1 MKRILFG
8 LLACFFLFS
17 TAFGEDYNREEL
29 KETLKKEYGLIW
41 FGNVR
46 DDVTGNWRLSECAS
60 KDTVDKYA
68 LDYYRAYFED
78 DKEIHG
84 IINFTLKTTTRLR
97 VFNGTILCD
106 TLEYVDGEEHSAKT
120 LFSGLLLTQKEID
133 IETGEV
139 TDIEPEY
146 DASSDDSVF
155 STFLSLVEPALQES
169 FGENIKIDTDGNFL
183 SISVWTDGAS
193 EEVIAAKLGNAAMI
207 EDYGQLKGI
216 LQDLAGTLTKKAQ
229 EFVPGS
235 HVLFSLLN
243 DTNLDNVIMS
253 FLDGEV
259 YYDYLTE

>member
-1 MKRILFG
+1 MKKIC
-8 LLACFFLFS
+8 LLLLSVLLVCSGVSAE
-17 TAFGEDYNREEL
+17 TIDKEAL
-29 KETLKKEYGLIW
+29 KEKVKDEHNLIW
-41 FGNVR
+41 WGEVR
-46 DDVTGNWRLSECAS
+46 DDVTGNWRLSECATT
-60 KDTVDKYA
+60 DTVDQYA
-68 LDYYRAYFED
+68 LDYYNAFFED

-84 IINFTLKTTTRLR
+84 IINFTLRTTTRLR
-97 VFNGTILCD
+97 VFNGVISCD

-120 LFSGLLLTQKEID
+120 LFSGLLLTQKEIN

-146 DASSDDSVF
+146 DTSSDDSDF
-155 STFLSLVEPALQES
+155 STFLSLIEPALQES

-229 EFVPGS
+229 EFVPDS

-259 YYDYLTE
+259 YYDYLAE